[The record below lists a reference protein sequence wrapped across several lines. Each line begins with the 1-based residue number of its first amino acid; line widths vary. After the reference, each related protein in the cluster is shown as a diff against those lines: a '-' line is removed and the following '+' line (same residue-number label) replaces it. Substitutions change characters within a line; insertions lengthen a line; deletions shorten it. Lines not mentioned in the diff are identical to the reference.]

1 MAGYYD
7 RDRNYR
13 DPSTGLHTGT
23 GVPGA
28 AGTMNHPYT
37 HVGNTAEYQS
47 SGYPFFQTIDIA
59 PSNSAVAYPDAD
71 DTSTDITLD
80 DGDIISIQFPYVTR
94 WIMMTAHSGNSK
106 IVNDKAFVGMSEA
119 GVASTAS
126 SFVDVAFVNGVRL
139 EMKASK
145 LYFRL
150 ADVSAIEHIEIIAGL
165 TGVPASEFYVE
176 TSNQSNVGID
186 KAATILVEDDATPPA
201 P

>member
-13 DPSTGLHTGT
+13 DPLTGLHS
-23 GVPGA
+23 GVPAA
-28 AGTMNHPYT
+28 AGTMNHAYT

-47 SGYPFFQTIDIA
+47 SGYPFFQTIDINNA
-59 PSNSAVAYPDAD
+59 TYPDAD
-71 DTSTDITLD
+71 DTNITLG

-106 IVNDKAFVGMSEA
+106 IANDKAFVGMSEA
-119 GVASTAS
+119 GVASTGS
-126 SFVDVAFVNGVRL
+126 SFVDLAFVDGVRL

-150 ADVSAIEHIEIIAGL
+150 ADVGAIAHIEIIAGL

-186 KAATILVEDDATPPA
+186 KAATILVENDATPPPPPA

>member
-7 RDRNYR
+7 RDRN
-13 DPSTGLHTGT
+13 PNGAFGLNAT
-23 GVPGA
+23 A
-28 AGTMNHPYT
+28 AGTMNHTYS

-47 SGYPFFQTIDIA
+47 SGYPFFQTININNASYPNADNTS
-59 PSNSAVAYPDAD
+59 SN
-71 DTSTDITLD
+71 ITLG
-80 DGDIISIQFPYVTR
+80 DGDIISVQFPYVTR

-106 IVNDKAFVGMSEA
+106 IANDKAFVGMSEA

-126 SFVDVAFVNGVRL
+126 SFVDLAFVDGVRL

-150 ADVSAIEHIEIIAGL
+150 ADVGAIAHIEIIAGL
-165 TGVPASEFYVE
+165 TGVPSSEFYVE
-176 TSNQSNVGID
+176 TSGQTNVGID
-186 KAATILVEDDATPPA
+186 KAATILVEDDASA